1 MVWDQYANG
10 GFGGWT
16 SDFCQKIGQ
25 STNLVKF
32 SCSRIGYYGL
42 RYDFIAHDEEEY
54 QSKWHHPIVYVS
66 GGISGI
72 LVLLTLVIFSSKRLI
87 LTMAREM
94 KHALINTWITSCT
107 QLYFYIFGIY
117 QVGSEPTCRI
127 VAFAL
132 HHLLISSLLWLLIGV
147 YIIYCKVSAEKKAP
161 ANSLNTA
168 TASRAGNILSRGQ
181 DYALKSHPDQLR
193 AVQEKSPLMK

>member
-42 RYDFIAHDEEEY
+42 RYDVTFSHDEEEY

-72 LVLLTLVIFSSKRLI
+72 LILLTLVIFASKRLI
-87 LTMAREM
+87 LSMAREM
-94 KHALINTWITSCT
+94 KHALVNAWITSCI

-127 VAFAL
+127 VAFVL

-161 ANSLNTA
+161 SNSLNTA
-168 TASRAGNILSRGQ
+168 AGRAGNILSRGQ
-181 DYALKSHPDQLR
+181 DYTLKSHPDQPR
-193 AVQEKSPLMK
+193 PVQEKSPLMK